1 MVKKDETVEPTVTVN
16 RKKLVLAGWIAGGVL
31 ALGATFAAGAA
42 VGPVIDGPRGGD
54 SNASS
59 HAGPNGEQ
67 GPMDDAHG
75 ERGERGERGM
85 GKHGDGHRGG
95 PQGDHTMNAPTDG
108 STPEGSTPAP
118 STTP

>member
-54 SNASS
+54 FNASS

-67 GPMDDAHG
+67 GPMDDAH
-75 ERGERGERGM
+75 GERGERGM

-95 PQGDHTMNAPTDG
+95 PQGDHTMNAPTN
-108 STPEGSTPAP
+108 SSTPAP